1 MRIFILNLTAVI
13 STFFFVIP
21 MHAQTSLSLGGFSPD
36 PEAPIEMVA
45 DRLTV
50 NQLDG
55 SAQFESNVVISQG
68 NIHIAAELVTVTYL
82 EDGGIDQLN
91 ATGGVTSVTQTESAE
106 AETANYDLTNRQLV
120 MSGGVLLTQGQR
132 AISADKMS
140 IDLETGAALMEGRVR
155 TTLSRGS
162 K

>member
-1 MRIFILNLTAVI
+1 MRHFILTLTAVI
-13 STFFFVIP
+13 SAFFFVIP
-21 MHAQTSLSLGGFSPD
+21 LHAQTSLSLGGFSPD
-36 PEAPIEMVA
+36 PEAPIEMTA

-68 NIHIAAELVTVTYL
+68 DIHIAAELVTVTYL
-82 EDGGIDQLN
+82 KDGGIDQLN
-91 ATGGVTSVTQTESAE
+91 ATGGVTFVTQTESAE
-106 AETANYDLTNRQLV
+106 AETADYDLTNRQLV

>member
-1 MRIFILNLTAVI
+1 VRHFILTLTVVI

-21 MHAQTSLSLGGFSPD
+21 IHAQTSLSLGGFSPD
-36 PEAPIEMVA
+36 PEAPIEMTA
-45 DRLTV
+45 DKLTI
-50 NQLDG
+50 NQHDG

-68 NIHIAAELVTVTYL
+68 DIHIAAELVTVTYL
-82 EDGGIDQLN
+82 KDGGIDQLN
-91 ATGGVTSVTQTESAE
+91 ATGGVTFVTQTESAE
-106 AETANYDLTNRQLV
+106 AETAAYDLTNRQLV
-120 MSGGVLLTQGQR
+120 LGGGVLLTQGQR

>member
-1 MRIFILNLTAVI
+1 
-13 STFFFVIP
+13 
-21 MHAQTSLSLGGFSPD
+21 LGGFSPD
-36 PEAPIEMVA
+36 PEAPIEMTA
-45 DRLTV
+45 DKLTV

-68 NIHIAAELVTVTYL
+68 DIHIAAELVTVTYL
-82 EDGGIDQLN
+82 KDGGIDQLN
-91 ATGGVTSVTQTESAE
+91 ATGGVIFVTQTESAE
-106 AETANYDLTNRQLV
+106 AETADYDLTNRQLI
-120 MSGGVLLTQGQR
+120 MSGGVSLIQGQR

>member
-1 MRIFILNLTAVI
+1 MT
-13 STFFFVIP
+13 
-21 MHAQTSLSLGGFSPD
+21 
-36 PEAPIEMVA
+36 A

-68 NIHIAAELVTVTYL
+68 DIHIAAELVTVTYL
-82 EDGGIDQLN
+82 KDGGIDQLN
-91 ATGGVTSVTQTESAE
+91 ATGGVTFVTQTESAE
-106 AETANYDLTNRQLV
+106 AETADYDLTNRQLV
-120 MSGGVLLTQGQR
+120 MSGGVSLIQGQR

>member
-1 MRIFILNLTAVI
+1 MRHFILTLTVAI
-13 STFFFVIP
+13 STFCFVIP
-21 MHAQTSLSLGGFSPD
+21 IHAQTSLSLGGFSPD
-36 PEAPIEMVA
+36 PEAPIEMTA

-68 NIHIAAELVTVTYL
+68 DIHIAAELVTVTYL
-82 EDGGIDQLN
+82 KDGGIDQLN
-91 ATGGVTSVTQTESAE
+91 ATGGVTFVTQTESAE
-106 AETANYDLTNRQLV
+106 AETADYDLTNRQLV
-120 MSGGVLLTQGQR
+120 MSGGVSLIQGQR

>member
-1 MRIFILNLTAVI
+1 MRHFILTLTAVI
-13 STFFFVIP
+13 SAFCFVIP
-21 MHAQTSLSLGGFSPD
+21 LHAQTSLSLGGFSPD
-36 PEAPIEMVA
+36 PEAPIEMTA

-68 NIHIAAELVTVTYL
+68 DIHIAAELVTVTYL
-82 EDGGIDQLN
+82 KDGGIDQLN
-91 ATGGVTSVTQTESAE
+91 ATGGVTFVTQTESAE
-106 AETANYDLTNRQLV
+106 AETADYDLTNRQLV

-140 IDLETGAALMEGRVR
+140 IDLETGAARMEGRGR
-155 TTLSRGS
+155 TTRSRGS

>member
-1 MRIFILNLTAVI
+1 VRHFILTITAVI
-13 STFFFVIP
+13 STFCFVIP
-21 MHAQTSLSLGGFSPD
+21 TQAQTNLSLDGFSPD
-36 PEAPIEMVA
+36 PEAPIEMTA

-68 NIHIAAELVTVTYL
+68 DIHIAAELVKVTYL
-82 EDGGIDQLN
+82 EDGRIDQLN
-91 ATGGVTSVTQTESAE
+91 ATGGVTLVTQKESAE
-106 AETANYDLTNRQLV
+106 AETADYDLTNRQLV

-140 IDLETGAALMEGRVR
+140 IDLETGAAQMEGQVR

>member
-1 MRIFILNLTAVI
+1 MRHFILTLTVVI
-13 STFFFVIP
+13 SAFFFVIP
-21 MHAQTSLSLGGFSPD
+21 IHAQTSLSLGGFSPD
-36 PEAPIEMVA
+36 PEAPIEMTA
-45 DRLTV
+45 DKLTI
-50 NQLDG
+50 NQHDG

-68 NIHIAAELVTVTYL
+68 DIHIAAELVTVTYL
-82 EDGGIDQLN
+82 KDGGIDQLN
-91 ATGGVTSVTQTESAE
+91 ATGGVTFVTQTESAE
-106 AETANYDLTNRQLV
+106 AETADYDLTNRQLV

>member
-1 MRIFILNLTAVI
+1 MRHFILTLTVVI
-13 STFFFVIP
+13 STFYFVIP
-21 MHAQTSLSLGGFSPD
+21 IHAQTSLSLGGFSPD
-36 PEAPIEMVA
+36 PEAPIEMTA

-68 NIHIAAELVTVTYL
+68 DIHIAAELVTVTYL
-82 EDGGIDQLN
+82 KDGGIDQLN
-91 ATGGVTSVTQTESAE
+91 ATGGVTFVTQTESAE
-106 AETANYDLTNRQLV
+106 AETADYDLTNRQLV

>member
-1 MRIFILNLTAVI
+1 MRHFILALTVVI
-13 STFFFVIP
+13 STFCFDIP
-21 MHAQTSLSLGGFSPD
+21 IHAQTSLSLGGFSPD
-36 PEAPIEMVA
+36 PEAPIEMTA

-68 NIHIAAELVTVTYL
+68 DIHITAELVTVTYL
-82 EDGGIDQLN
+82 KDGGIDQLN
-91 ATGGVTSVTQTESAE
+91 ATGGVTFVTQTESAE
-106 AETANYDLTNRQLV
+106 AETAAYDLTNRQLV
-120 MSGGVLLTQGQR
+120 LGGGVLLTQGQR

>member
-1 MRIFILNLTAVI
+1 
-13 STFFFVIP
+13 
-21 MHAQTSLSLGGFSPD
+21 LGGFSPD
-36 PEAPIEMVA
+36 PEAPIEMTA
-45 DRLTV
+45 DKLTV

-68 NIHIAAELVTVTYL
+68 DIHIAAELVTVTYL
-82 EDGGIDQLN
+82 KDGGIDQLN
-91 ATGGVTSVTQTESAE
+91 ATGGVIFVTQTESAE
-106 AETANYDLTNRQLV
+106 AETADYDLTNRQLV
-120 MSGGVLLTQGQR
+120 MSGGVSLIQGQR